1 MVVMILEKVPPSLR
15 GNLTRWLVELH
26 PGVFAGKI
34 SALVREELWKMCLE
48 TRSVGGMIQLWSAA
62 NEQGFDARCYGE
74 TSRTLV
80 DYEGLWL
87 SRRKR
92 KTRNKDDPKTAE
104 NPENST
110 DSPHET

>member
-1 MVVMILEKVPPSLR
+1 MVVMVLEKVPPSLR

-48 TRSVGGMIQLWSAA
+48 TRAVGGMIQLWSAA

-74 TSRTLV
+74 TSRQLV
-80 DYEGLWL
+80 DYEGLL
-87 SRRKR
+87 FTRRKR
-92 KTRNKDDPKTAE
+92 KTRNKDETADKV
-104 NPENST
+104 PPQPPP
-110 DSPHET
+110 DSLDT